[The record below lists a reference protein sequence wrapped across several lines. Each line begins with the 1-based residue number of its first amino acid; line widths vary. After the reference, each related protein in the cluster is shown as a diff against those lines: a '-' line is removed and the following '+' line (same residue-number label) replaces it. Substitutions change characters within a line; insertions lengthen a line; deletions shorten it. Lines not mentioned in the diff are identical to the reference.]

1 MPALTNPKHEAFCR
15 AYVSGKTAGNA
26 SASYRL
32 AFGKRSKGERVCAA
46 RLLQRDNIR
55 SRIAELQANVAKI
68 EATALEIAAE
78 ELGITK
84 TRILKELAKIAFG
97 NMDDYTVVTGEG
109 DIALDMS
116 RVDRDKM
123 SNVQEVTI
131 DHYTEGRGEAA
142 RQVKKIKFKL
152 YDKQTALG
160 MLGKHFALF
169 VDVIKNPDIADVVRK
184 MVDAPPPET
193 REQWLARRT
202 KELAVD
208 AKVPASKP
216 GKAAKRS
223 K

>member
-26 SASYRL
+26 SGSYRL
-32 AFGKRSKGERVCAA
+32 AFGRKASGDRVAGS
-46 RLLQRDNIR
+46 RLLQRVNIR
-55 SRIAELQANVAKI
+55 GRIAELQANVAKI
-68 EATALEIAAE
+68 EATALDLAAE

-84 TRILKELAKIAFG
+84 VRILKELAKIAFG
-97 NMDDYTVVTGEG
+97 NMDDYTRVDANGDVV
-109 DIALDMS
+109 LDMS

-131 DHYTEGRGEAA
+131 DRYTEGRGEAA
-142 RQVKKIKFKL
+142 RDVKKTKFKL

-169 VDVIKNPDIADVVRK
+169 VDVVKNPDTADLVRK

-193 REQWLARRT
+193 REQWEARRNR
-202 KELAVD
+202 ELAD
-208 AKVPASKP
+208 AKVPPTKP